1 MKKIADAAGYA
12 VLAVLIIAQCV
23 IRQTYIGGQFLY
35 LVANIIAVVRCFIL
49 NRPRADKVKDIA
61 CTAIT
66 TGLVAMYFLS

>member
-1 MKKIADAAGYA
+1 MKKVVDAAGYA

-35 LVANIIAVVRCFIL
+35 LAANIIAVVRCFAL
-49 NRPRADKVKDIA
+49 DRPRADKVKDIA

-66 TGLVAMYFLS
+66 TGLIAMYYL